1 MFYNTLLRSLSI
13 IIPTALIAFSFS
25 FPTLSSQADE
35 NPANYKPDI
44 ERIEVY
50 GQRSLRLL
58 KKEIKLKSKE
68 FFKAF
73 NNFNDVNRFG
83 IVCIRKQLAGTNF
96 KERVCEPRFVRTNRA
111 QLTATRYFSNDPSSV
126 SGVSLSPESGGG
138 NLPPA
143 ALSRI
148 VALSD
153 IARIAA
159 SQNKKFYEHVAKL
172 MKENPELIEKYQEI
186 LDLQA
191 AFAYKKANK

>member
-1 MFYNTLLRSLSI
+1 MNTKLI
-13 IIPTALIAFSFS
+13 IFLVSFVCISFS
-25 FPTLSSQADE
+25 FPTLSFQADE
-35 NPANYKPDI
+35 SPGSYKPPI

-50 GQRSLRLL
+50 GQRSLRHLR
-58 KKEIKLKSKE
+58 KEIKLKSKE

-73 NNFNDVNRFG
+73 NNLNDINQYG
-83 IVCIRKQLAGTNF
+83 IVCKNEQVAGSSF
-96 KERVCEPRFVRTNRA
+96 RERVCEPRFVRANRA

-126 SGVSLSPESGGG
+126 SGVSLRPESGGG

-143 ALSRI
+143 ILSRV

-153 IARIAA
+153 VARLAA

-172 MKENPELIEKYQEI
+172 MQENPKLIEQYKEL

-191 AFAYKKANK
+191 AYVYKKTNK